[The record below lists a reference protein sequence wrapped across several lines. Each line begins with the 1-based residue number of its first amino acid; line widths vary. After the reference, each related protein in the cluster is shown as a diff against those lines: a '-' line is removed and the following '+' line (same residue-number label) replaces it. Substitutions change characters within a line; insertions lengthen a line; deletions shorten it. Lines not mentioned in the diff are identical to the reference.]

1 MWMAEHVLAHA
12 QLEVEQMAE
21 PMSTLVVWA
30 SHQWIVNII
39 VMILEI
45 MKYVSQ

>member
-1 MWMAEHVLAHA
+1 MVENVPAHA
-12 QLEVEQMAE
+12 KLEDEQMAE
-21 PMSTLVVWA
+21 PMNTPVV
-30 SHQWIVNII
+30 SPSQPIGKII